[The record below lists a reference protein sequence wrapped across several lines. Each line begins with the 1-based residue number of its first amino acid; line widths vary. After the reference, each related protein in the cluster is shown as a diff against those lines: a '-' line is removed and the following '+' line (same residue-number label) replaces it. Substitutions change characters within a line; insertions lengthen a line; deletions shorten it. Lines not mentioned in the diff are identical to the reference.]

1 MTCSAVDLNVKKSA
15 VSAIRVIESR
25 SKTLLQTLYFTGILF
40 MKPIFSHT
48 KPENVTAAI
57 QVYKKPL
64 WSVSLVVECLGSC
77 SKYCM
82 TTSIRRICLEH
93 THMLSSV
100 ECVSQATER

>member
-48 KPENVTAAI
+48 KPENVTAAN

-64 WSVSLVVECLGSC
+64 WSVSLVVECSGSC
-77 SKYCM
+77 SNFYRK
-82 TTSIRRICLEH
+82 TSTKRICLEL
-93 THMLSSV
+93 THILSSI
-100 ECVSQATER
+100 ECVNQATV